1 MSVYDGINDNIEI
14 NNVVEIDLS
23 SIAKALATD
32 PAFIAAVSKA
42 VRDQMTKDVRWM
54 GNLFAKWAQT
64 QPPAPTTKNRV
75 N

>member
-1 MSVYDGINDNIEI
+1 MAIFNNQNIEI
-14 NNVVEIDLS
+14 EIDLKVIS
-23 SIAKALATD
+23 EELAKD
-32 PAFIAAVSKA
+32 PAFIAAISKE
-42 VRDQMTKDVRWM
+42 VRNQMTKDVRWM

>member
-1 MSVYDGINDNIEI
+1 MAIFNNQNIEI
-14 NNVVEIDLS
+14 EIDLKVIS
-23 SIAKALATD
+23 QELAND
-32 PAFIAAVSKA
+32 PAFIAAVTKQ

>member
-1 MSVYDGINDNIEI
+1 MAIFNKQNIDIN
-14 NNVVEIDLS
+14 IDLTVLANKL
-23 SIAKALATD
+23 AKD
-32 PAFIAAVSKA
+32 PAFIAAISKE

>member
-1 MSVYDGINDNIEI
+1 MAINENIDI
-14 NNVVEIDLS
+14 EIDLTVLADKL
-23 SIAKALATD
+23 AKD
-32 PAFIAAVSKA
+32 PAFIAAISKE
-42 VRDQMTKDVRWM
+42 VRNQMTKDVRWM

>member
-1 MSVYDGINDNIEI
+1 MAIFNNQNIEI
-14 NNVVEIDLS
+14 EIDLKVIS
-23 SIAKALATD
+23 QELASD
-32 PAFIAAVSKA
+32 PAFIAAISKQ